1 MPARSFPRIAELR
14 AYVRGGGS
22 TLALHSSSNEP
33 ARNSEEALRTATK
46 WIDGVDPW
54 PPIANPMSVHDQ
66 YSGPRSSWGKEVLYA
81 ASVPPPTPPLRRRYS
96 LRLRCCRG
104 QMIVEVVAEDGTTG
118 SGIANGGEPACF
130 IVEKHLSRFVEGQ
143 DPRNIEL
150 MW

>member
-81 ASVPPPTPPLRRRYS
+81 ASVPPPTPPS
-96 LRLRCCRG
+96 CPTPLRLRCCRG

>member
-66 YSGPRSSWGKEVLYA
+66 YSGPRSTWGIGVLG
-81 ASVPPPTPPLRRRYS
+81 L
-96 LRLRCCRG
+96 
-104 QMIVEVVAEDGTTG
+104 VVLVMVHL
-118 SGIANGGEPACF
+118 ACF
-130 IVEKHLSRFVEGQ
+130 AHSATRMPLS
-143 DPRNIEL
+143 L
-150 MW
+150 